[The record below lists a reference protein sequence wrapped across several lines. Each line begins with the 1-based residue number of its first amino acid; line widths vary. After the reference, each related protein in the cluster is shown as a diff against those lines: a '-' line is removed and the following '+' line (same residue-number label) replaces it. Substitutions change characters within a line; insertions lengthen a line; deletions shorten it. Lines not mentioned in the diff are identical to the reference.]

1 MDNKAIY
8 LQIADTIMER
18 ILDCSLGPESRL
30 PSVRDYAATMEVNA
44 NTVMRSYDYLAG
56 LGVIANR
63 RGIGYFVAE
72 GAVEIVRRKCADELM
87 GAVLTDVMRRMAL
100 LGITPETL
108 KQTYEEYLKRTEK

>member
-18 ILDCSLGPESRL
+18 ILDGSLGPESRL
-30 PSVRDYAATMEVNA
+30 ASVRDYAATMEVNA

-72 GAVEIVRRKCADELM
+72 DAVGIVRRKCADELM
-87 GAVLTDVMRRMAL
+87 GDVLSDVMRRMAL
-100 LGITPETL
+100 LGITPEML
-108 KQTYEEYLKRTEK
+108 KQKYEDFLKTQKK